1 MLLAGVQSCGA
12 RAENA
17 WQRTAG
23 RIASRAVSERCILF
37 SEKQR
42 LTFVLSVRTQG
53 MSGTEVGGAEAVPA
67 AKKRERDR
75 CGQASVVRMPTC
87 KRSLLCKKDKRGKG
101 AENHRTLF
109 RKLTRRGLSG

>member
-53 MSGTEVGGAEAVPA
+53 MSGTEVGGAEAVPGC
-67 AKKRERDR
+67 ERRKGPLRAGIRGEDADL
-75 CGQASVVRMPTC
+75 QAVPFM
-87 KRSLLCKKDKRGKG
+87 
-101 AENHRTLF
+101 
-109 RKLTRRGLSG
+109 